1 MQLHRA
7 PSACSLAFVTVL
19 TGCAATGP
27 GIQQERDVLTWSA
40 QRAADESKLI
50 QSYLAHEFAPA
61 SDKAT
66 MQTRAVVLAQHAKE
80 QAELVAAFKADGSAA
95 SKRSFRDLQ
104 DRDAG
109 LREELRSVERD
120 WAVWQVQ
127 HGLRKSQ
134 DAELVYERNAADC

>member
-1 MQLHRA
+1 MSYRA
-7 PSACSLAFVTVL
+7 PSILRKSPFLARCSAWLAL
-19 TGCAATGP
+19 CLIATA
-27 GIQQERDVLTWSA
+27 VSVA
-40 QRAADESKLI
+40 HAADESKLI

-66 MQTRAVVLAQHAKE
+66 MQTRAVVLAQHAKV
-80 QAELVAAFKADGSAA
+80 QAELVAAFKADGSEA

-109 LREELRSVERD
+109 LREELRSVERE

-127 HGLRKSQ
+127 HGLRKQQ
-134 DAELVYERNAADC
+134 DAELVYQRNAADC

>member
-1 MQLHRA
+1 MHLYRA
-7 PSACSLAFVTVL
+7 PLACSRVLVTMLA
-19 TGCAATGP
+19 GCAATGP
-27 GIQQERDVLTWSA
+27 AIQQERDVLTWSA

-80 QAELVAAFKADGSAA
+80 QAELVAAFTADGSAA

-109 LREELRSVERD
+109 LREELRSVERE

-127 HGLRKSQ
+127 HGLRKQQ
-134 DAELVYERNAADC
+134 DAELVYERRGDGC